1 MPSLAFSLVNAS
13 RLSIPTYKILPKTEA
28 EGSYQ
33 GRLKPFSSAQLRS

>member
-1 MPSLAFSLVNAS
+1 MLNKAFSLLKVS

-33 GRLKPFSSAQLRS
+33 GGLKPFSSAQLRS